1 VPTSKLFATLGIR
14 TTQPLTKEFEMKN
27 PFSNETVKSAA
38 IVIGSAAAFIALS
51 KGVSILRKKF
61 GGNAK
66 VKAIFDSA
74 ENAGR
79 GSKCLNEA
87 RSEQAKDTW
96 ARRNEPTDCCESDIG
111 CSC

>member
-1 VPTSKLFATLGIR
+1 
-14 TTQPLTKEFEMKN
+14 MKN

-66 VKAIFDSA
+66 VKAIFGSA
-74 ENAGR
+74 ENADR

-87 RSEQAKDTW
+87 GTASGAW
-96 ARRNEPTDCCESDIG
+96 ARRNEPTDCAETASGCE
-111 CSC
+111 CEASCEAAN

>member
-1 VPTSKLFATLGIR
+1 
-14 TTQPLTKEFEMKN
+14 MKN

-66 VKAIFDSA
+66 VKAIFGSA
-74 ENAGR
+74 ENADH

-87 RSEQAKDTW
+87 GTASGAW
-96 ARRNEPTDCCESDIG
+96 ARRNEPTDCGELDMKYECKEAN
-111 CSC
+111 

>member
-1 VPTSKLFATLGIR
+1 
-14 TTQPLTKEFEMKN
+14 MKN

-51 KGVSILRKKF
+51 KGVNILRKKF

-66 VKAIFDSA
+66 VKAIFGSA
-74 ENAGR
+74 ENADR

-87 RSEQAKDTW
+87 DTASG
-96 ARRNEPTDCCESDIG
+96 ARGYRNVPIDCGELDMQCE
-111 CSC
+111 CKEAN

>member
-1 VPTSKLFATLGIR
+1 
-14 TTQPLTKEFEMKN
+14 MKN

-51 KGVSILRKKF
+51 KGVSVLRKKF

-66 VKAIFDSA
+66 VKAIFGSA
-74 ENAGR
+74 ENADR

-87 RSEQAKDTW
+87 TGMASGAW
-96 ARRNEPTDCCESDIG
+96 ARRNEPSDCAETAQACEAT
-111 CSC
+111 CEAAN

>member
-1 VPTSKLFATLGIR
+1 
-14 TTQPLTKEFEMKN
+14 MKN
-27 PFSNETVKSAA
+27 TFSNEIVKSAA

-66 VKAIFDSA
+66 VKAIFGSA
-74 ENAGR
+74 ENADR

-87 RSEQAKDTW
+87 KNELTIGAL
-96 ARRNEPTDCCESDIG
+96 ARRRNKPTDCAETVGGCE
-111 CSC
+111 CEASCEAAN

>member
-1 VPTSKLFATLGIR
+1 
-14 TTQPLTKEFEMKN
+14 MKN

-66 VKAIFDSA
+66 VKAIFGSA
-74 ENAGR
+74 ENADR

-87 RSEQAKDTW
+87 RNGMASGAW
-96 ARRNEPTDCCESDIG
+96 ARRNEPTDCVETAECEASPTKE
-111 CSC
+111 CEA

>member
-1 VPTSKLFATLGIR
+1 
-14 TTQPLTKEFEMKN
+14 MKN

-66 VKAIFDSA
+66 VKAIFGSA
-74 ENAGR
+74 ENADH

-87 RSEQAKDTW
+87 GTASGAW
-96 ARRNEPTDCCESDIG
+96 ARRNEPTDCGELDMKYECKEAH
-111 CSC
+111 

>member
-1 VPTSKLFATLGIR
+1 
-14 TTQPLTKEFEMKN
+14 MKN

-51 KGVSILRKKF
+51 KGVSVLRKKF

-66 VKAIFDSA
+66 VKAIFGSA
-74 ENAGR
+74 ENADR

-87 RSEQAKDTW
+87 QNNLAGGSW
-96 ARRNEPTDCCESDIG
+96 ARRNEPADCVGTCE
-111 CSC
+111 CEASCEAAN

>member
-1 VPTSKLFATLGIR
+1 
-14 TTQPLTKEFEMKN
+14 MKN

-66 VKAIFDSA
+66 VKAIFGSA
-74 ENAGR
+74 ENADR
-79 GSKCLNEA
+79 GFKCLNEA
-87 RSEQAKDTW
+87 GTASGAW
-96 ARRNEPTDCCESDIG
+96 ARRNEPTDCGELDMKYECKEAN
-111 CSC
+111 

>member
-1 VPTSKLFATLGIR
+1 
-14 TTQPLTKEFEMKN
+14 MKN

-51 KGVSILRKKF
+51 KGVSVLRKKF

-66 VKAIFDSA
+66 VKAIFGSA
-74 ENAGR
+74 ENADR

-87 RSEQAKDTW
+87 RNGLGSSAW
-96 ARRNEPTDCCESDIG
+96 ANRSHEESDCCEACQCDSAG
-111 CSC
+111 

>member
-1 VPTSKLFATLGIR
+1 
-14 TTQPLTKEFEMKN
+14 MKN

-66 VKAIFDSA
+66 VKAIFGSA
-74 ENAGR
+74 EKADR
-79 GSKCLNEA
+79 GTTCLNEA
-87 RSEQAKDTW
+87 RNQLPTGVKTREFEVTQAH
-96 ARRNEPTDCCESDIG
+96 S
-111 CSC
+111 

>member
-1 VPTSKLFATLGIR
+1 
-14 TTQPLTKEFEMKN
+14 MKN

-66 VKAIFDSA
+66 VKAIFGSA
-74 ENAGR
+74 ENADR

-87 RSEQAKDTW
+87 QNGLASGAW
-96 ARRNEPTDCCESDIG
+96 ARRRNEPTDCVETCEAEA
-111 CSC
+111 SCEAAN

>member
-1 VPTSKLFATLGIR
+1 
-14 TTQPLTKEFEMKN
+14 MKN

-66 VKAIFDSA
+66 VKAIFGSA
-74 ENAGR
+74 ENAER

-87 RSEQAKDTW
+87 RNGLASAAC
-96 ARRNEPTDCCESDIG
+96 ARRRSEEPTDCVGMPECES
-111 CSC
+111 SCEAAN